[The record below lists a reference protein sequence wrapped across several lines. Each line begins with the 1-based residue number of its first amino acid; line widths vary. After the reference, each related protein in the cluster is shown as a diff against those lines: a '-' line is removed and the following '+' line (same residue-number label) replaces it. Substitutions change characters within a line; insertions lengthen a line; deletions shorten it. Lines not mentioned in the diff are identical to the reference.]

1 MPAALRAAG
10 LSVRVRVDL
19 ELCQGHALCQEEA
32 PEVFRVVERPGAY
45 DQVELLLERP
55 PEALRA
61 KVEAAARHCPNRVI
75 RVESS
80 D

>member
-1 MPAALRAAG
+1 M
-10 LSVRVRVDL
+10 RVKVDL

-32 PEVFRVVERPGAY
+32 PEVFAVLERPGEY
-45 DQVELLLERP
+45 DQVSLLDAHP
-55 PEALRA
+55 PERLRA

-75 RVESS
+75 RIEE